1 MTEMLKKI
9 RIILF
14 SFLIGI
20 FALCTLPSEGLSA
33 EQFDQSCYL
42 ANLGEIKITVRGVIV
57 ECDVPPVIKDGRT
70 LIPVRAVMLGLGAE
84 VKWDELARTVT
95 VTRSGKTVTLNLMSG
110 DAFVN
115 GRKVELDVPAQIIKN
130 RTFVPLRFIAESL
143 GEKVEYVEQTG
154 EINIG

>member
-1 MTEMLKKI
+1 MTELLKNI

-20 FALCTLPSEGLSA
+20 FTLCPVPNKGLSA

-42 ANLGEIKITVRGVIV
+42 ASLGEIKITVRGVII
-57 ECDVPPVIKDGRT
+57 ECDVPPVIIDGRT
-70 LIPVRAVMLGLGAE
+70 LIPVRAVMYGLGAE

-95 VTRSGKTVTLNLMSG
+95 VTRNSKTITLNLVSG
-110 DAFVN
+110 AAFVN
-115 GRKVELDVPAQIIKN
+115 GRKIELDVPAQIIKN

-143 GEKVEYVEQTG
+143 GEKVEYVEETR
-154 EINIG
+154 EIHIG